1 MIGSGD
7 FFDFD
12 ITEQTNTSFFTQT
25 DIKSV
30 LGKNIVLNFID
41 KMNFELKLF
50 DFSETALK
58 IAEFYEEVKNT
69 TGIVSFFQNPVIQMI
84 LYEIEDKPYLK
95 KYLYERIFG
104 DIEQDK
110 IKCLDNT
117 FKNNEEIYS
126 KTQEQV
132 NKFVGQKAIYEK
144 QIKKIMKDKKCD
156 RKTAELI
163 YENEKLKKI
172 AKKSGLLG
180 TSSFPIDIDGSF
192 GISGNPE
199 IKITKIT
206 KVSSPNGTTESAEP
220 LDLETEQEEIVI
232 DDSPIIDSSDDEE
245 FWS

>member
-12 ITEQTNTSFFTQT
+12 IAEQTSTSFFTQT

-58 IAEFYEEVKNT
+58 IAEFYDEVKNT
-69 TGIVSFFQNPVIQMI
+69 TGIVSFFQNSVIQMI

-95 KYLYERIFG
+95 KYLYERIFR

-132 NKFVGQKAIYEK
+132 NKFVEQKAIYEK

-192 GISGNPE
+192 GVSGNPE

-206 KVSSPNGTTESAEP
+206 KVSKPKGTTESIEP
-220 LDLETEQEEIVI
+220 FDLETEQEEIVI
-232 DDSPIIDSSDDEE
+232 DDNPIIDSSDDEE